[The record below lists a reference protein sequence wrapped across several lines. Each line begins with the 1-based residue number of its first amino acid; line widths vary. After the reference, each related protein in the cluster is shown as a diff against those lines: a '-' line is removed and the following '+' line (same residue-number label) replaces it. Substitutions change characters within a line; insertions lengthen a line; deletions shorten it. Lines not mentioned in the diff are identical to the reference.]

1 MFVLLALGQSK
12 IRIMAQPSNRLRKK
26 AAPAALDRI
35 DFDILAALQKDAR
48 LSNKELAASV
58 GLAASSCL
66 VRVRRL
72 RKEGVL
78 RAFHAELDPRAVGV
92 GLQALVRARLRRH
105 DRKLYASLRKYLLA
119 QREVVALYYLAGEED
134 FVLHVAVRD
143 TDHLRDLVVDRIATR
158 IEVGHLVTSILFE
171 HVRTAGLPILAP
183 EVG

>member
-1 MFVLLALGQSK
+1 
-12 IRIMAQPSNRLRKK
+12 
-26 AAPAALDRI
+26 
-35 DFDILAALQKDAR
+35 
-48 LSNKELAASV
+48 
-58 GLAASSCL
+58 